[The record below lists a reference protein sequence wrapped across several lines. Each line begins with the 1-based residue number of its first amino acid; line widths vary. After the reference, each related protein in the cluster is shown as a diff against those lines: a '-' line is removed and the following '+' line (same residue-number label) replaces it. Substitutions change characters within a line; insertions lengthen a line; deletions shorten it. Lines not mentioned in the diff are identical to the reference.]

1 VTVDRSAVDAALAKV
16 EDPEIHRPIT
26 ELGMLESVRI
36 EGGTVAVKV
45 LLTVGGCPMRDT
57 ISNRVIAA
65 VSAVDDVTNVE
76 VELGVMTD
84 AQRSAM
90 REKLQGPTKDIP
102 FAKAGSLT
110 RVIAVTSGKGGVG
123 KSSLTVNLAVAMAT
137 RGKQVG
143 IVDADVYGHS
153 IPRMLGITDLPTKVD
168 EGFLMPPQAHGVK
181 AISMLPFKPGGVSQP
196 VAYRGP
202 MLHRVLQQFLSDFY
216 WGDLDVL
223 LLDLPPGTGD
233 VAISLAQLLPNSEI
247 IVVTTPQPAAAEV
260 SVRAGMLGQ
269 QTHQKVIGV
278 IENMSSTPCPH
289 CGEPMDLFGFGGGS
303 IVADVLTRELGTE
316 TPLLTKVP
324 FDVRLREGGDSGR
337 PLVLE
342 APDSP
347 AAEAIFGVADAL
359 LNRPRGLVGMS
370 LNVSPTK
377 K

>member
-1 VTVDRSAVDAALAKV
+1 M

-65 VSAVDDVTNVE
+65 VSAVDGVTNVE

-223 LLDLPPGTGD
+223 RLDLPPGTGD